1 MARAYLAEDDLAE
14 ALESLKAGFAADWRT
29 GEVAML
35 LGLVALDLDDDKTA
49 ERALIAVT
57 TMPSRKD
64 TTDAAS
70 KALAFEH
77 LASIAQARGDVAK
90 AKLLATKAAGLR

>member
-1 MARAYLAEDDLAE
+1 MAKAYLADDDLLE
-14 ALESLKAGFAADWRT
+14 ALEVLKAGFAADWRT
-29 GEVAML
+29 GEIAML

-57 TMPSRKD
+57 TMPARKD
-64 TTDAAS
+64 SGDASA

-77 LASIAQARGDVAK
+77 LSSIAQARGDVAK